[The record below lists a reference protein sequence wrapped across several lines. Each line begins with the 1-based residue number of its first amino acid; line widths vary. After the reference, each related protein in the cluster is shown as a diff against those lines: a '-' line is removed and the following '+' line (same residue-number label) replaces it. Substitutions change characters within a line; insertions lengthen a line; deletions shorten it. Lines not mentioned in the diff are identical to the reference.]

1 VDDVRFAFADTV
13 PRRRLTQAG
22 FPAITSRA
30 EAACWWRAMAVNAT
44 AKADKSQ
51 GRFYDALR
59 ELFVG
64 AKVEG
69 QASFIVDSYIV
80 LRLVRE

>member
-1 VDDVRFAFADTV
+1 
-13 PRRRLTQAG
+13 
-22 FPAITSRA
+22 
-30 EAACWWRAMAVNAT
+30 MAVNAT

-51 GRFYDALR
+51 ERFYDALT

-69 QASFIVDSYIV
+69 ESDFINPFGK
-80 LRLVRE
+80 LRAGLMRIKSRYYTDGVFPKFQQDIATARLPAGH

>member
-1 VDDVRFAFADTV
+1 MPV
-13 PRRRLTQAG
+13 G
-22 FPAITSRA
+22 
-30 EAACWWRAMAVNAT
+30 AT
-44 AKADKSQ
+44 TKADKSQ
-51 GRFYDALR
+51 ERFYDALR

-80 LRLVRE
+80 LRLGRE